1 MVTSAGKSKN
11 KTKEQDY
18 ETNEM
23 QEIYIPLE
31 KRQQIIDDLRLFYSL
46 YKNRI
51 PKSYKPIR
59 QHTWKSIQIYD

>member
-1 MVTSAGKSKN
+1 
-11 KTKEQDY
+11 
-18 ETNEM
+18 M

-46 YKNRI
+46 HKNRI

-59 QHTWKSIQIYD
+59 QHT

>member
-23 QEIYIPLE
+23 QEIYISLE
-31 KRQQIIDDLRLFYSL
+31 KRQQIIDDLRLFY
-46 YKNRI
+46 
-51 PKSYKPIR
+51 
-59 QHTWKSIQIYD
+59 